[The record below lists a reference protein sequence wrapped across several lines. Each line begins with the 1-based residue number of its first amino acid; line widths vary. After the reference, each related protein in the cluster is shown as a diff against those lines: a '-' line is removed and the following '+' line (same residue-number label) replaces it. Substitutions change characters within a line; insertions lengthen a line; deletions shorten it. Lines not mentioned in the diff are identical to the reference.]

1 MRAAQ
6 NAAIQPLQETAV
18 ATDRPSIADKRRRFR
33 QLHERGCFVLPNPWD
48 VGSARWL
55 QGLGFPALAST
66 SAGLAWALGAADNRI
81 TRQQVLDHL
90 RELVAATDLPV
101 NADFENGFGDD
112 AAGVADS
119 VRLAIGT
126 GVAGLSIED
135 STGDSAAPLFA
146 IDTAV
151 TRLRAARAVID
162 AAGGDVLLV
171 ARAECFLVGR
181 PDLAETIARLQ
192 AYAAAGADVLY
203 APGLQT
209 LDQMKAVVDAVAPRP
224 VNVVVGNASPLTV
237 PEIAAQG
244 VRRVSIGGALARS
257 AWAGFQQAAQAL
269 VEGRFDGFASATPS
283 ATLNAFF
290 RADADRR

>member
-1 MRAAQ
+1 MA
-6 NAAIQPLQETAV
+6 
-18 ATDRPSIADKRRRFR
+18 DRPSIADKRRRFR

-90 RELVAATDLPV
+90 HDLVAATDLPV
-101 NADFENGFGDD
+101 NADFENGFGAD
-112 AAGVADS
+112 ATEVAES
-119 VRLAIGT
+119 VRLALAT
-126 GVAGLSIED
+126 GIAGLSIED
-135 STGDSAAPLFA
+135 STGDSTSPLFA
-146 IDTAV
+146 VDVAV

-162 AAGGDVLLV
+162 AAGGDVMLV

-181 PDLAETIARLQ
+181 PDLAETIGRLQ

-209 LDQMKAVVDAVAPRP
+209 TEQMKAVVDAVAPKP
-224 VNVVVGNASPLTV
+224 VNVVVGSASPLTV
-237 PEIAAQG
+237 AEIAALG
-244 VRRVSIGGALARS
+244 VRRISIGGALARS

-269 VEGRFDGFASATPS
+269 VEGRFDGFAGAAPS